1 MTSDAFVGATPRAA
15 AAVTHS
21 FSIKFIPSSL
31 LLLLLLLFL
40 LLALIISSRKRFCL
54 IVSFSPFSRSSA
66 GAMQFAA

>member
-21 FSIKFIPSSL
+21 FSIKFIPSS